1 MTRIKQ
7 TALFAASASVAL
19 AAIAFAQAKHTMDA
33 AAPTV
38 GALAPAYTLP
48 DQDGKTHT
56 LAGDKGKVVLLAF
69 YPADFTGGCTIE
81 AHALTA
87 AYPSL
92 KAEGVTVYGV
102 SVQDPKSHKSFCS
115 KEGIP
120 YTLLADTDRK
130 LTTAYGDL
138 IPGAGIAGRTTY
150 IIGADGKV
158 AFVDK
163 NVNGHLNTCG
173 ADWAD
178 WVKAHP
184 AVAKVSQATRSERLE
199 PGFGT
204 SGIPIVQP
212 TPNATLAGFHVVDAR
227 PKGPAIIGKSA
238 PYFALPDAVTGQAYT
253 PVYFRDGSYGVS
265 RPGDR
270 VTVVMF
276 ISTRCPISNAYNGR
290 MTALAKKYSALGVS
304 FVGID
309 SDQNEPKA
317 EVASFTKQ
325 QSFPFPVLT
334 DPGNKVSDAYSA
346 HVTPETY
353 VIDRKGVLVY
363 HGRID
368 NDQDLS
374 SATTHELADAL
385 DATLAG
391 QPVAKAQTKAFG
403 CSIKRG

>member
-7 TALFAASASVAL
+7 TIFFAASASVAV
-19 AAIAFAQAKHTMDA
+19 AAIAFGQAKQAMDA
-33 AAPTV
+33 SAPTV
-38 GALAPAYTLP
+38 GAAAPAYSLP

-56 LAGDKGKVVLLAF
+56 LASDKGKVVLLAF
-69 YPADFTGGCTIE
+69 YPKDFTGGCTIE
-81 AHALTA
+81 AHSLSA
-87 AYPSL
+87 AYPAL

-102 SVQDPKSHKSFCS
+102 SVQDAKSHKSFCTS
-115 KEGIP
+115 AGIP
-120 YTLLADTDRK
+120 YTLLADTQK
-130 LTTAYGDL
+130 TMTTAYGDL
-138 IPGAGIAGRTTY
+138 IPGAGFANRVTY

-173 ADWAD
+173 ADWVA

-184 AVAKVSQATRSERLE
+184 AIKNTATASASDLERTTASHPDMLYQNGPLLMTVGLKKTTVATVGYAAPAFS
-199 PGFGT
+199 
-204 SGIPIVQP
+204 
-212 TPNATLAGFHVVDAR
+212 LA
-227 PKGPAIIGKSA
+227 
-238 PYFALPDAVTGQAYT
+238 DAVTGQAKSL
-253 PVYFRDGSYGVS
+253 PALAQGKKA
-265 RPGDR
+265 
-270 VTVVMF
+270 TVVMF
-276 ISTRCPISNAYNGR
+276 VSTRCPVSNAYNER
-290 MTALAKKYSALGVS
+290 MTTLAKKYGAMGVS

-317 EVASFTKQ
+317 EVASFTKEH
-325 QSFPFPVLT
+325 SFPFPVLV

-353 VIDRKGVLVY
+353 VINSKGVLVY

-368 NDQDLS
+368 NDMDTS
-374 SATTHELADAL
+374 NAKTHELADAL

>member
-7 TALFAASASVAL
+7 TILFAASASVAV
-19 AAIAFAQAKHTMDA
+19 AAIALAQAKHTMDA
-33 AAPTV
+33 GAPTV
-38 GALAPAYTLP
+38 GAPAPSYALP
-48 DQDGKTHT
+48 DQNGQTHT
-56 LAGDKGKVVLLAF
+56 LSGDKGKVVLLAF

-81 AHALTA
+81 AHSLTA

-92 KAEGVTVYGV
+92 KAQGVTVYGV

-120 YTLLADTDRK
+120 YMLLADTQK
-130 LTTAYGDL
+130 TMTTAYGDL
-138 IPGAGIAGRTTY
+138 IPGAGIANRVTY
-150 IIGADGKV
+150 ILGADGKV

-173 ADWAD
+173 ADWAA
-178 WVKAHP
+178 WVKAHRGSVNVASAPDP
-184 AVAKVSQATRSERLE
+184 ASETAPDQSGARL
-199 PGFGT
+199 T
-204 SGIPIVQP
+204 
-212 TPNATLAGFHVVDAR
+212 TAAL
-227 PKGPAIIGKSA
+227 KKSA
-238 PYFALPDAVTGQAYT
+238 TAQVGYAAPSFSLADAVTGQSKSLTALAQ
-253 PVYFRDGSYGVS
+253 GKKA
-265 RPGDR
+265 
-270 VTVVMF
+270 TVLMF
-276 ISTRCPISNAYNGR
+276 VSTRCPVSNAYNGR
-290 MTALAKKYSALGVS
+290 MTTLAKKYGAQGVS

-325 QSFPFPVLT
+325 QGFPFPVLT
-334 DPGNKVSDAYSA
+334 DPGNKVSSAYSA

-353 VIDRKGVLVY
+353 VIDSKGILVY

-374 SATTHELADAL
+374 SAKTHELADAL

-391 QPVAKAQTKAFG
+391 QPVAKSQTKAFG